1 MWGAGR
7 TRARWIAAA
16 GLVLAAGLFTATHG
30 DVGWDG
36 LWVLQVVSRMG
47 AGEVLYRDVFAGVP
61 PLAFFAASAVTR
73 VLGVELS
80 ALRLL
85 LVAVLALSY
94 LAAADLLAR
103 VTGTRRYD
111 LALAPMMAVWAL
123 PANVPLYQPL
133 ANLFLIASIDAAA
146 WWCERSEHRRPLP
159 AMPLWIAGAAAG
171 LSFVSKQTVGAC
183 AMAGVAVIVLA
194 EHRRRGGLLAGTAIS
209 WAWCGAAFALA
220 AGAVLVPVAVS
231 GGWEKFLDYAFLN
244 KTTYVRVAG
253 VPYYDELATFL
264 RTLVPG
270 GSFDWLA
277 FVRHQPIALPLLVAV
292 AALASAPTLL
302 RADRAAAILLCL
314 ATAALLTLYPRA
326 DIDHVVPG
334 VPGLLVVLLA
344 LWHRT
349 RTRVPAAAARLAVGA
364 MGLAVAGGLA
374 IRLGASLV
382 AMTDDHRV
390 WCDLPHLRYVLM
402 PHARAM
408 ELAAEA
414 EAMRT
419 AAASGRLFLLVP
431 NAGLYYLVSGVLNP
445 TPFDYPLGT
454 AFGRAGEAD
463 LVRAISDGRLRRVC
477 MTTVTGRMA
486 AQRLQD
492 AVVNSL
498 RPAADLGACTLYT
511 RPE

>member
-85 LVAVLALSY
+85 LVAVVALSY

-103 VTGTRRYD
+103 VTGTRKYD

-146 WWCERSEHRRPLP
+146 WWCERSEHGRPLP

-171 LSFVSKQTVGAC
+171 LSFVSKQTVGAA

-220 AGAVLVPVAVS
+220 AGAVLVPVAAS

-302 RADRAAAILLCL
+302 RADRR
-314 ATAALLTLYPRA
+314 PRSCCA
-326 DIDHVVPG
+326 
-334 VPGLLVVLLA
+334 
-344 LWHRT
+344 WR
-349 RTRVPAAAARLAVGA
+349 R
-364 MGLAVAGGLA
+364 
-374 IRLGASLV
+374 
-382 AMTDDHRV
+382 
-390 WCDLPHLRYVLM
+390 
-402 PHARAM
+402 
-408 ELAAEA
+408 
-414 EAMRT
+414 
-419 AAASGRLFLLVP
+419 P
-431 NAGLYYLVSGVLNP
+431 N
-445 TPFDYPLGT
+445 
-454 AFGRAGEAD
+454 
-463 LVRAISDGRLRRVC
+463 C
-477 MTTVTGRMA
+477 
-486 AQRLQD
+486 
-492 AVVNSL
+492 
-498 RPAADLGACTLYT
+498 
-511 RPE
+511 